1 MTCHAPPHH
10 LDTPTPDPGDDR
22 EARSEPGRGP
32 ATTTAA
38 TAATGAAALG
48 ADEVRRAPVRSRPGR
63 LRCLLTGPVA
73 GVVIALLPPGPV
85 AAAGAAVGRSG
96 THLDSV
102 SATPAV
108 VAPDLIAGAGVV
120 VLAAADLP
128 TVIGNITAWIVGL
141 LVLVAT
147 LFLTYGGLRYVM
159 AGGDPAEVDKAKSAL
174 KNALVG
180 YALAILAPI
189 LLGIVQG
196 WLGV

>member
-1 MTCHAPPHH
+1 VVVLAPP
-10 LDTPTPDPGDDR
+10 PT
-22 EARSEPGRGP
+22 
-32 ATTTAA
+32 
-38 TAATGAAALG
+38 
-48 ADEVRRAPVRSRPGR
+48 
-63 LRCLLTGPVA
+63 
-73 GVVIALLPPGPV
+73 PV
-85 AAAGAAVGRSG
+85 AAADVAAAVDRSG
-96 THLDSV
+96 VHVASV
-102 SATPAV
+102 SATPGV
-108 VAPDLIAGAGVV
+108 VNPDPGAGAGAGVGV
-120 VLAAADLP
+120 VVRAAADLP
-128 TVIGNITAWIVGL
+128 TVIGNITDWIVGL

>member
-1 MTCHAPPHH
+1 VVVLAPP
-10 LDTPTPDPGDDR
+10 PT
-22 EARSEPGRGP
+22 
-32 ATTTAA
+32 
-38 TAATGAAALG
+38 
-48 ADEVRRAPVRSRPGR
+48 
-63 LRCLLTGPVA
+63 
-73 GVVIALLPPGPV
+73 PV
-85 AAAGAAVGRSG
+85 AAADVAAAVDRSG
-96 THLDSV
+96 VHVASV
-102 SATPAV
+102 SATPGV
-108 VAPDLIAGAGVV
+108 VNPDPGAGAGAGAGVGV
-120 VLAAADLP
+120 VVRAAADLP
-128 TVIGNITAWIVGL
+128 TVIGNITDWIVGL